1 MKFGIDGFK
10 SIGHLAPLDLA
21 RLTVLAGTNSSGK
34 SSYIQAILLLK
45 QTLEEDSNS
54 MLKLDGPLF
63 YAASYADIMKDKKLP
78 GNILFSLSLDETEIL
93 NQEDWEGVAQLQ
105 KIERLDLNIDFKLSE
120 SGVLL
125 NKFSLDVRGYERFF
139 NISFTKSREKDAYS
153 VEYSHPSLILP
164 APERPVSS
172 KKLGKAIIDADSFR
186 KFFPVF
192 AERNGVIHSFP
203 VVKVMRETLGLFF
216 KRISYIGPLRVKPVL
231 RRSYNTNVPDDV
243 VLPDGE
249 NTRFILNNHQS
260 DRIMADL
267 RKWVCDRF
275 GLSKDIDV
283 IKTSNKEYRVIV
295 EVREGLKVD
304 LVQMGLGLSQIL
316 PIITQG
322 LISKPGSIFIVE
334 DPDVHMHPG
343 IQAAIAD
350 FFIFLKKERKV
361 CSLIETHSEHFVTR
375 LRRRIAEQAIYSK
388 YIDIIFVEHFDSGS
402 SYTSITVT
410 PNGRFEGDLPPGF
423 CDSQDEDFRAI
434 IKARKNEIRCSD

>member
-1 MKFGIDGFK
+1 
-10 SIGHLAPLDLA
+10 
-21 RLTVLAGTNSSGK
+21 
-34 SSYIQAILLLK
+34 
-45 QTLEEDSNS
+45 
-54 MLKLDGPLF
+54 
-63 YAASYADIMKDKKLP
+63 
-78 GNILFSLSLDETEIL
+78 
-93 NQEDWEGVAQLQ
+93 
-105 KIERLDLNIDFKLSE
+105 
-120 SGVLL
+120 
-125 NKFSLDVRGYERFF
+125 
-139 NISFTKSREKDAYS
+139 
-153 VEYSHPSLILP
+153 
-164 APERPVSS
+164 
-172 KKLGKAIIDADSFR
+172 
-186 KFFPVF
+186 
-192 AERNGVIHSFP
+192 
-203 VVKVMRETLGLFF
+203 MRETLGLFF

-361 CSLIETHSEHFVTR
+361 CSLIETHSDHFVTR

-402 SYTSITVT
+402 SYTSISAILTKNQPLVKWWGKKWGRNKENVLFGGVFLFLSGAF
-410 PNGRFEGDLPPGF
+410 PNDPDP
-423 CDSQDEDFRAI
+423 
-434 IKARKNEIRCSD
+434 

>member
-1 MKFGIDGFK
+1 MGG
-10 SIGHLAPLDLA
+10 SRTTA
-21 RLTVLAGTNSSGK
+21 
-34 SSYIQAILLLK
+34 
-45 QTLEEDSNS
+45 
-54 MLKLDGPLF
+54 
-63 YAASYADIMKDKKLP
+63 
-78 GNILFSLSLDETEIL
+78 
-93 NQEDWEGVAQLQ
+93 

-350 FFIFLKKERKV
+350 FLF
-361 CSLIETHSEHFVTR
+361 S
-375 LRRRIAEQAIYSK
+375 
-388 YIDIIFVEHFDSGS
+388 
-402 SYTSITVT
+402 
-410 PNGRFEGDLPPGF
+410 
-423 CDSQDEDFRAI
+423 
-434 IKARKNEIRCSD
+434 

>member
-1 MKFGIDGFK
+1 
-10 SIGHLAPLDLA
+10 
-21 RLTVLAGTNSSGK
+21 
-34 SSYIQAILLLK
+34 
-45 QTLEEDSNS
+45 
-54 MLKLDGPLF
+54 
-63 YAASYADIMKDKKLP
+63 
-78 GNILFSLSLDETEIL
+78 
-93 NQEDWEGVAQLQ
+93 
-105 KIERLDLNIDFKLSE
+105 
-120 SGVLL
+120 
-125 NKFSLDVRGYERFF
+125 
-139 NISFTKSREKDAYS
+139 
-153 VEYSHPSLILP
+153 
-164 APERPVSS
+164 
-172 KKLGKAIIDADSFR
+172 
-186 KFFPVF
+186 
-192 AERNGVIHSFP
+192 
-203 VVKVMRETLGLFF
+203 MRETLGLFF

-361 CSLIETHSEHFVTR
+361 CSLIETHSDHFVTR